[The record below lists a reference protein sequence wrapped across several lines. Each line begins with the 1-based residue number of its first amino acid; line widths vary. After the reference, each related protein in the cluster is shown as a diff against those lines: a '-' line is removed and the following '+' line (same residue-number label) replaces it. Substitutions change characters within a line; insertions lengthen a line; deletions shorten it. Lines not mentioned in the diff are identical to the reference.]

1 MREIARKPPV
11 YGRWRPTKRSLKPMA
26 PPVRPYRVPTK
37 WKSRIDFIRTF
48 DRFRVPLFG
57 FKMKTHL
64 PKVNLDQRKWHVID
78 ANGAVLG
85 RLAVQVADI
94 LRGKNKPVYTP
105 HLDAGDF
112 VIVVN
117 AEKVRVTGKKEQAK
131 EYMTYSGWKG
141 GEKYATVEQLRAR
154 HPELLIER
162 AVKGMIPKNRLGRV
176 LLTKLKVFK
185 GPKHDHA
192 AQQPAVL
199 APAK

>member
-1 MREIARKPPV
+1 
-11 YGRWRPTKRSLKPMA
+11 
-26 PPVRPYRVPTK
+26 
-37 WKSRIDFIRTF
+37 
-48 DRFRVPLFG
+48 
-57 FKMKTHL
+57 MKTHL
-64 PKVNLDQRKWHVID
+64 PKVNLDQRKWHVMD
-78 ANGAVLG
+78 ADGAVLG

-94 LRGKNKPVYTP
+94 LRGKNKPVYTA

-131 EYMTYSGWKG
+131 EYMSYSGWKG
-141 GEKYATVEQLRAR
+141 GEKYATVEQVRAKN
-154 HPELLIER
+154 PEFLIEH

-192 AQQPAVL
+192 AQMPAAL
-199 APAK
+199 KAAN